1 MRGVDLR
8 RFEFDYDLTWV
19 AFFLDSDGR
28 VMGRFGGRDASS
40 PDTYLT
46 LPGLKQAMARHL
58 DAVAR
63 GVTGEPTPATTA
75 DGFHHA
81 EEYPAARKLRE
92 SSCIHCHQVREFQ
105 QDWHYEQKT
114 WRREMLWVY
123 PPPDNLGFRM
133 DPERQDRVAEV
144 RPGSPA
150 QAAGLRADCILRK
163 VNDRSVTTFADIQ
176 FALHQAPP
184 LGRVRV
190 SWLDGQTER
199 DGELALPP
207 GWRESDIS
215 WRASMWNVEPAAC
228 VYGEDLDPDE
238 KKKLG
243 LNPKRLA
250 FYQGSFV
257 PPAAQQAGI
266 RAGDV
271 IIGADGK
278 ELEMTMLQFNVWVRL
293 NYHVGDMIHYD
304 ILRDGKPV
312 KIAVKLPRKSH

>member
-8 RFEFDYDLTWV
+8 RFEFDYDLTWA

-28 VMGRFGGRDASS
+28 VMGRFGGRDSNS

-46 LPGLKQAMARHL
+46 LLGLKRTMQWHL
-58 DAVAR
+58 SAFAAGRR
-63 GVTGEPTPATTA
+63 GETPPERTA
-75 DGFHHA
+75 DGFLRP
-81 EEYPAARKLRE
+81 EDYPTARRLRQD
-92 SSCIHCHQVREFQ
+92 SCIHCHQVREFQ
-105 QDWHYEQKT
+105 QDVHFEAGT
-114 WRREMLWVY
+114 WRRDLLWIY
-123 PPPDNLGFRM
+123 PTPEKLGWRI
-133 DPERQDRVAEV
+133 DPEEQDRVAEV

-150 QAAGLRADCILRK
+150 EQAGLRSGAVLRE
-163 VNDRSVTTFADIQ
+163 VNGRAVASFADVQ
-176 FALHQAPP
+176 FALHHAPASGSLP
-184 LGRVRV
+184 IRWWDGRV
-190 SWLDGQTER
+190 ER
-199 DGELALPP
+199 QGEIRLPP

-228 VYGEDLDPDE
+228 VYGEDLEPDE

-293 NYHVGDMIHYD
+293 SYRVGDVIHYD
-304 ILRDGKPV
+304 ILRDGKPM
-312 KIAVKLPRKSH
+312 KIAVKLPRKSY